1 MKKNIS
7 INLQGM
13 IFHIEEDGYE
23 VLSRY
28 LAEVKAH
35 FSGYRGHEEI
45 VADIESRIAELFA
58 ARLSGLKQVIT
69 LEDVEAM
76 TTKMGRVR
84 DFQSADEAE
93 DEEELLA
100 EAVANGSAQGTYAGS
115 TSGASRRAKSGPEA
129 AADADT
135 TEAAPKQM
143 YRDMA
148 HRKVAGVAAGLA
160 HYFGTNPLW
169 IRIGLLVLFL
179 AVPAV
184 FDDTPLN
191 NFGERVAGITLLAYI
206 ILWVVLPKRYDT
218 TDPDTD
224 PAFKKLYRDTDNG
237 KVGGVSAG
245 LAAYLRV
252 DVVVVRIAFLL
263 LLIAGSLGF
272 WLYIILWILLPE
284 AKTASDKLRMRGD
297 AVTLSALDENLRN
310 NPYAAG
316 SEAGPVNNRPVGTF
330 LEDSFSNVRPLING
344 IGSLIR
350 VVAGGILTLTGF
362 SLLLSIIIA
371 LGVGLGLIASSDNL
385 EFGPL
390 QPFLLFNDIS
400 SWAVLSF
407 FLLTAIPALALLLMG
422 VGLLLRRTILSRTAS
437 LTLLG
442 LWLLGI
448 VGSSVAGVRVGR
460 EFQREEEITQT
471 TTLGGLTS
479 PRLVLERRQLNND
492 KWVDL
497 DIVGIDSAQ
506 APRLER
512 IISAKGATDSL
523 ARRTAATS
531 TSHNLRIL
539 NDSTLSVD
547 DHFTYQPSARY
558 RDQEMRLRL
567 LMPRGRTFRMSER
580 FADWLNDED
589 YVNGQAPHHPENGI
603 YRMTGNKV
611 ECISCTA
618 DDLRARDTDNDEN
631 SNDYNE
637 GRDDS
642 DVKLS
647 FDSIEPINTDEN
659 SYGSERQ
666 TFEETD
672 FDQVSIVGGYRAII
686 RQGSTYTVR
695 AAGNGR
701 ALRDLK
707 VTRDGKEL
715 TISPRNRDLF
725 DSRSGDQDDV
735 LLIIETPE
743 LNNLELVGG
752 THAEVSGFNSGD
764 LSVTQAGGS
773 QLKLKAN
780 LQKLRLEL
788 AGGCQAAL
796 QGEAEQLTIEG
807 AGACD
812 VAAADFTARRAD
824 IEAVGA
830 TKVRLRVTE
839 ELKAE
844 AIGASVI
851 EYSGKP
857 SQVRREAVGAAAVRS
872 VE

>member
-23 VLSRY
+23 VLNRY

-45 VADIESRIAELFA
+45 VADIEGRIAELFA

-69 LEDVEAM
+69 LDDVEAM
-76 TTKMGRVR
+76 TAKMGRVS
-84 DFQSADEAE
+84 DFQSADDAE
-93 DEEELLA
+93 EEEELLA
-100 EAVANGSAQGTYAGS
+100 EAVASGSAQGTYADG
-115 TSGASRRAKSGPEA
+115 TAGTGRRAKSGPEA
-129 AADADT
+129 NADT
-135 TEAAPKQM
+135 AQAAPRQM

-169 IRIGLLVLFL
+169 IRIALLVLLL

-191 NFGERVAGITLLAYI
+191 QFGERVAGITVLAYI

-316 SEAGPVNNRPVGTF
+316 SETSPVNNRPVGTF
-330 LEDSFSNVRPLING
+330 LEDSFSNVRPVING

-350 VVAGGILTLTGF
+350 VVAGGIMALTGF
-362 SLLLSIIIA
+362 AILLSVVIA
-371 LGVGLGLIASSDNL
+371 LGIGLGLISSSDNL
-385 EFGPL
+385 DFGPL

-400 SWAVLSF
+400 VWAVLSF
-407 FLLTAIPALALLLMG
+407 FLLTAIPALALMLSGL
-422 VGLLLRRTILSRTAS
+422 GLLLRRSVLSRTAS

-448 VGSSVAGVRVGR
+448 VGSSVAGIRVGR

-471 TTLGGLTS
+471 TTLDRLTS

-497 DIVGIDSAQ
+497 DLVGIDSAQ
-506 APRLER
+506 VPRLER
-512 IISAKGATDSL
+512 IIAAKGATDSL

-531 TSHNLRIL
+531 TSHNVRVL

-547 DHFTYQPSARY
+547 DHFTYQPNARF
-558 RDQEMRLRL
+558 RDQQMRLRL
-567 LMPRGRTFRMSER
+567 LLPRGRSFRMSET
-580 FADWLNDED
+580 FANWLDSDN
-589 YVNGQAPHHPENGI
+589 YVNGREPQHPENEVF
-603 YRMTGNKV
+603 RMQGNKV
-611 ECISCTA
+611 ECLSCSA
-618 DDLRARDTDNDEN
+618 EDLREQDNSDDE
-631 SNDYNE
+631 DYND

-647 FDSIEPINTDEN
+647 FDRVRSINADEDA
-659 SYGSERQ
+659 YGSGRES
-666 TFEETD
+666 FNETD
-672 FDQVSIVGGYRAII
+672 FNEVNIVGGYRAII
-686 RQGSTYTVR
+686 RQGSTFTVR
-695 AAGNGR
+695 AAGDDR
-701 ALRDLK
+701 TLRDLK
-707 VTRDGKEL
+707 VTRDGREL

-725 DSRSGDQDDV
+725 DSRSGDQDQV
-735 LLIIETPE
+735 LLIIELPE
-743 LNNLELVGG
+743 LNNLSLVGG

-764 LSVTQAGGS
+764 LRVTQAGGS
-773 QLKLKAN
+773 
-780 LQKLRLEL
+780 KLRLTGTLQQLQLEL

-796 QGEAEQLTIEG
+796 QGSADELKVDG
-807 AGACD
+807 AGACE
-812 VAAADFTARRAD
+812 VAAAEFTARRAD
-824 IEAVGA
+824 IDAVGA
-830 TKVRLRVTE
+830 TKVRLHVTD
-839 ELKAE
+839 ELRAE
-844 AIGASVI
+844 AIGASLI

-857 SQVRREAVGAAAVRS
+857 TTIRREALGAASVRS